1 VRAFTLASV
10 LVAGIVPGTVTRS
23 ADTASPVCLRA
34 AFPEQLS
41 LLAGQYLA
49 GTIILQP
56 RDELAPII
64 SDTTKMPGHPRRQL
78 TVLRPGAPPPDY
90 AAWWPTATDS
100 IALYWRFGV
109 GRGVYVAAAADRWG
123 DLHGR
128 LFLTIGARREG
139 PLVFTA
145 KRVACFVGRLT
156 SALALVFAWAGV
168 RSWVRG
174 GRAGGPAA

>member
-10 LVAGIVPGTVTRS
+10 LVGGFVPGTVARS
-23 ADTASPVCLRA
+23 ADTAGPVCMRA
-34 AFPEQLS
+34 TFPEQLS

-49 GTIILQP
+49 DTIFLQL
-56 RDELAPII
+56 REEFAPII
-64 SDTTKMPGHPRRQL
+64 SDTTRLSGHPRRQL
-78 TVLRPGAPPPDY
+78 AVLSPGAPPPDY

-100 IALYWRFGV
+100 IALFWRFGV

-139 PLVFTA
+139 PLVFTG
-145 KRVACFVGRLT
+145 KRVACLAGRLT
-156 SALALVFAWAGV
+156 SA
-168 RSWVRG
+168 
-174 GRAGGPAA
+174 